1 LLLGARAPSPAG
13 ADASQT
19 RGKAFMKRNLR
30 APRSQQAEPW
40 SWRKSITGSYCVN
53 LCPCLSELMK
63 DFDRLN
69 GLTGKVYYLMRYR
82 C

>member
-1 LLLGARAPSPAG
+1 
-13 ADASQT
+13 
-19 RGKAFMKRNLR
+19 MKRKLR
-30 APRSQQAEPW
+30 AARSVRATTPALPAAEPW